1 MPTFHGD
8 TLSLLIQ
15 GNDAPLASDPS
26 GALKVSLLTSH
37 Y

>member
-1 MPTFHGD
+1 
-8 TLSLLIQ
+8 LIQ